1 MRRVYRRLFV
11 RFLKEEKV
19 YHPFRR
25 NFAKV
30 PMYGHKSL
38 GKYLR
43 NVKKENA
50 MRNAFYWLNTQEGHD
65 FWADIACG
73 WRSCLEN
80 NGLIQ
85 RIFRKYWRLWATKG

>member
-25 NFAKV
+25 NFAKM
-30 PMYGHKSL
+30 PMQGHKSL

-43 NVKKENA
+43 NVKKEDA
-50 MRNAFYWLNTQEGHD
+50 MRNAFSWRNTQEGLD

-73 WRSCLEN
+73 WRSCLKN

-85 RIFRKYWRLWATKG
+85 SIFRKYWRLWAAKG

>member
-1 MRRVYRRLFV
+1 MRRAYRRLFI

-25 NFAKV
+25 NFAKM
-30 PMYGHKSL
+30 PMQGHKSL

-43 NVKKENA
+43 NVKKEDA
-50 MRNAFYWLNTQEGHD
+50 MRNAFSWRNTQEGLD
-65 FWADIACG
+65 FWADIACW

-85 RIFRKYWRLWATKG
+85 RIFKKYWSLWAAKG

>member
-1 MRRVYRRLFV
+1 MRRAYRRLFI
-11 RFLKEEKV
+11 RFLKEENV

-25 NFAKV
+25 NFAEIA
-30 PMYGHKSL
+30 MYRHKSL

-50 MRNAFYWLNTQEGHD
+50 MRNAFYWRNTQEGHD

>member
-1 MRRVYRRLFV
+1 MRRAYRRLFI

-25 NFAKV
+25 NFAKM

-43 NVKKENA
+43 NVKKEDA
-50 MRNAFYWLNTQEGHD
+50 IRDSFSWRNTQEGHD
-65 FWADIACG
+65 FWSNIACE

-80 NGLIQ
+80 NGLMQ
-85 RIFRKYWRLWATKG
+85 RIFRKYWSL

>member
-1 MRRVYRRLFV
+1 MRRAYRRLFI

-25 NFAKV
+25 NFAK
-30 PMYGHKSL
+30 MHGHKSI

-43 NVKKENA
+43 NVKKESA
-50 MRNAFYWLNTQEGHD
+50 IRDAFYWRNTQEGHN
-65 FWADIACG
+65 FWADIAHG

>member
-1 MRRVYRRLFV
+1 MRRAYRRLFV

-25 NFAKV
+25 NFVSINVLKK
-30 PMYGHKSL
+30 H
-38 GKYLR
+38 LR
-43 NVKKENA
+43 NVQKENA
-50 MRNAFYWLNTQEGHD
+50 IHDAFIWRNTQEGFD
-65 FWADIACG
+65 FWSDIACR